1 MSNKDESR
9 PKSLQLVK
17 GQHSNANGHISQRG
31 HELISIKHNIDS
43 HKAKSIGAIWRKRII
58 IRRL

>member
-17 GQHSNANGHISQRG
+17 GQHSNANGHISRG
-31 HELISIKHNIDS
+31 HELISIKHNTDS
-43 HKAKSIGAIWRKRII
+43 HKAKTIGAIWRKRII